1 MSSNPLPLKYQSM
14 RRFAAVSFVRR
25 EQARFEG
32 EKILCRNAGSCRPP
46 LSSFHL
52 RNIFLNVWVLHLAQF
67 MRAAFKNGL
76 AFPKDHE
83 AGADILRWPSVGCFH
98 VPGGRIKV
106 VRGQGEC
113 VL

>member
-25 EQARFEG
+25 EQAWSRG
-32 EKILCRNAGSCRPP
+32 ENFVQNAGSCRTP
-46 LSSFHL
+46 LSSFRL

-106 VRGQGEC
+106 VRGQGEGI
-113 VL
+113 L